1 MVLYECY
8 GFKGYTY
15 DNKIEKHFAKSK
27 VDIAKAQ
34 I

>member
-1 MVLYECY
+1 MNVMGL
-8 GFKGYTY
+8 KGIHMII
-15 DNKIEKHFAKSK
+15 KIEKHFAKRK